1 MRLSNSASR
10 ASWSSNRSYQR
21 KLLLLSACHTAPE
34 IRTNLNP
41 AVNLS
46 GYRTYGFET
55 QPGTDRAV
63 SDYFEAAIAREM
75 DARGYLRVD
84 NDPNLLVSFTASVQE
99 RAVVDSTPGPLSA
112 TYYGARAGM
121 STPAEVTTVRTELGT
136 AIIHVVDTSQWKVV
150 WSGTAEGLLSRAAA
164 KSPQAAVN
172 TAVTQMFAQFPGS
185 ASSWGH
191 SAEGAPSTQSPWH

>member
-1 MRLSNSASR
+1 MRLKHFPATSR
-10 ASWSSNRSYQR
+10 GLAVG
-21 KLLLLSACHTAPE
+21 LVLLSACHTAPE

-41 AVNLS
+41 SVNLS

-63 SDYFEAAIAREM
+63 SGYFEAAISREM

-84 NDPNLLVSFTASVQE
+84 SNPNLLVSFSASVQE
-99 RAVVDSTPGPLSA
+99 RALVDSTPGPLSG

-136 AIIHVVDTSQWKVV
+136 AIIDVVDTTQWKVV
-150 WSGTAEGLLSRAAA
+150 WTGSAEGLLSRAAA
-164 KSPQAAVN
+164 RSPQAAVN
-172 TAVTQMFAQFPGS
+172 TAVTQMFAQFPGR